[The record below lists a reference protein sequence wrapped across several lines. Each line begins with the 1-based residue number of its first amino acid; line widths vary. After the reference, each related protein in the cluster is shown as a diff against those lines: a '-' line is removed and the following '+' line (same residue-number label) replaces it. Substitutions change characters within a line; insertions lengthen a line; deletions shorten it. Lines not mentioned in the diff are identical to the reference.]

1 MTGLDCLYEELEK
14 RGFKVWQVKQSKMLP
29 AVLDILA
36 NTGTLYSDLQE
47 ARQELDA
54 LKSKIADMRTSMLM
68 LQAQRGRE
76 IEQFNELWEIAAGYI
91 EHFNASLAACETEDG
106 RDAMRAAQVFMNA
119 VSVDTKYDNTA
130 FIIGLAA
137 ILSKNGIGAMDELKK
152 INSKVFRR
160 KL

>member
-1 MTGLDCLYEELEK
+1 LYEELEK
-14 RGFKVWQVKQSKMLP
+14 RGFKVWQAKQSKMLP

-36 NTGTLYSDLQE
+36 NTGTLYSDLHE
-47 ARQELDA
+47 ARTQLDI
-54 LKSKIADMRTSMLM
+54 LKSQCEGLKNQIHAGNI
-68 LQAQRGRE
+68 LQARE
-76 IEQFNELWEIAAGYI
+76 EKQLRERWEAA
-91 EHFNASLAACETEDG
+91 EHYVERFNASLAACETEEG
-106 RDAMRAAQVFMNA
+106 RDAMRAAQVFVNA

>member
-14 RGFKVWQVKQSKMLP
+14 RGFKVWQAKQSKMLP

-36 NTGTLYSDLQE
+36 NTGTLYSDLHE
-47 ARQELDA
+47 ARTQLDI
-54 LKSKIADMRTSMLM
+54 LKSQCEGLKNQIHAGNI
-68 LQAQRGRE
+68 LQARE
-76 IEQFNELWEIAAGYI
+76 EKQLRERWEAA
-91 EHFNASLAACETEDG
+91 EHYVERFNASLAACETEEG
-106 RDAMRAAQVFMNA
+106 RDAMRAAQVFVNA